1 MPSAFN
7 YDPTIMSDI
16 GCELYNYFAYG
27 MDALSPWCLVYISFE
42 KFFSISYN
50 AKKLLFKKKKYQI
63 IFLILLCVFNILYH
77 FNVIF
82 SFEIFTIDNSS
93 ICYFNNEVN
102 QIIIANMD
110 LANFFLLPFLLMLL
124 FSILLIIF
132 IFKSRSRI
140 RLNSS
145 EREAKRLRQDIKLS
159 ISLLFLN
166 LLFLLLNLPIVT
178 DQFLPFES
186 DKYTIVSYI
195 YYTSYAVNFY
205 ILIFTNSLFRKEFYQ
220 LFEKKRVE
228 IKRNLESFF
237 STNNNAQ
244 VRNVRANN

>member
-1 MPSAFN
+1 
-7 YDPTIMSDI
+7 MSR
-16 GCELYNYFAYG
+16 
-27 MDALSPWCLVYISFE
+27 S
-42 KFFSISYN
+42 
-50 AKKLLFKKKKYQI
+50 
-63 IFLILLCVFNILYH
+63 
-77 FNVIF
+77 
-82 SFEIFTIDNSS
+82 TIDL
-93 ICYFNNEVN
+93 NNTERV
-102 QIIIANMD
+102 
-110 LANFFLLPFLLMLL
+110 
-124 FSILLIIF
+124 
-132 IFKSRSRI
+132 I
-140 RLNSS
+140 RQ
-145 EREAKRLRQDIKLS
+145 RRKDIKLS

-220 LFEKKRVE
+220 LFEKKRGE